1 MRAAGGVCAL
11 LVALSVLRSSW
22 PLGARRWGRSWRRG
36 GALARFRLVVLGWA
50 HAREHSPGQTLEQ
63 TPPASRALG
72 RAEVSPCSPPGAR
85 RVVLGLDFGVIALW
99 ASGAGRHSGAARW
112 VSVNGRLSWGP
123 RQP

>member
-50 HAREHSPGQTLEQ
+50 RARERSPGHTLQ
-63 TPPASRALG
+63 RTPPASRVLG
-72 RAEVSPCSPPGAR
+72 RAEVSPRSPPGAL
-85 RVVLGLDFGVIALW
+85 RVSNRAGQRVIAMG
-99 ASGAGRHSGAARW
+99 ASCIGSAERCCGMGVVNYRLGR
-112 VSVNGRLSWGP
+112 GP
-123 RQP
+123 SQP